1 MLTLTPV
8 GSGCG
13 YEFRGGDY
21 MAWKKPEFKEVKV
34 TLEVSAYSAS
44 K

>member
-1 MLTLTPV
+1 
-8 GSGCG
+8 
-13 YEFRGGDY
+13 